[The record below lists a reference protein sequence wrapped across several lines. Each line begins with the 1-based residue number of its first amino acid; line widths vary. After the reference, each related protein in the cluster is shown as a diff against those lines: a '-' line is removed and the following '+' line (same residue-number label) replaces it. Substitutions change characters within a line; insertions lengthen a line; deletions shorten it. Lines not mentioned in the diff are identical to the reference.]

1 VKILKIIS
9 KSIAGFGILILFFLI
24 LQFVVN
30 SKYTFPEPHAFSG
43 KFIYNPYS
51 NIDINKWRR
60 ANFHAHTRKIA
71 DRSKKAEIS
80 NQLLDST
87 YKSFGYSII
96 GISDYQF
103 INSFEAKN
111 KWYVPVY
118 EHGYQYYKNHQL
130 VINAKK
136 VSWWEFPF
144 RQTLSN
150 KQFIINELKRDSSA
164 VITIVHPVLRH
175 AYTFDD
181 FKYLSNYNCLEIA
194 NHERIFT
201 SYYDTVL
208 SAGHPVF
215 LMADDDSHNMGKI
228 TEVCGAFN
236 MVNSDLVTDSI
247 LKSLKTGRSIAVK
260 FELSSFKNN
269 EEKRAALMKLPAFN
283 NISFKNDSLE
293 IGLDQAVKNIIFIG
307 QHGNENEVVSDCKN
321 AVYRFRNEDTY
332 IRTEIECYDGTR
344 YFLNP
349 LFRYDGIRFSYYK
362 PHFKAVETWTW
373 RLAFAFVLILFIIW
387 YRKRCITI
395 KK

>member
-1 VKILKIIS
+1 MKKLKIIS
-9 KSIAGFGILILFFLI
+9 KSLAGFGIFILFFLI
-24 LQFVVN
+24 LQYVVN
-30 SKYTFPEPHAFSG
+30 TKYTFPEPHVFSG
-43 KFIYNPYS
+43 KYIYNPYR
-51 NIDINKWRR
+51 NVDNNKWRR

-71 DRSKKAEIS
+71 DRSKKAELS
-80 NQLLDST
+80 NQVLDSM
-87 YKSFGYSII
+87 YHSFGYSII

-103 INSFEAKN
+103 INGFENKN

-136 VSWWEFPF
+136 VNWWEFPF

-150 KQFIINELKRDSSA
+150 KQFIINELKKDSST
-164 VITIVHPVLRH
+164 VITLVHPILRH

-181 FKYLSNYNCLEIA
+181 LKYLSNYNCLEIA

-201 SYYDTVL
+201 AYYDAVL

-215 LMADDDSHNMGKI
+215 LMADDDSHNMSKV

-247 LKSLKTGRSIAVK
+247 LKSLKTGRSIGVK
-260 FELSSFKNN
+260 FELSSFKTN
-269 EEKRAALMKLPAFN
+269 EEKRAALMKLPAIN

-293 IGLDQAVKNIIFIG
+293 VGLDQPVKNIIFIG
-307 QHGNENEVVSDCKN
+307 QNGNENEVVSDIKE
-321 AVYRFRNEDTY
+321 AVYIFRSEDTY

-349 LFRYDGIRFSYYK
+349 LFRYDGISLNSYK
-362 PHFKAVETWTW
+362 PHFNAGMTWTL
-373 RLAFAFVLILFIIW
+373 RLSIVLVLTLFIIW

>member
-1 VKILKIIS
+1 MKIFKIIS
-9 KSIAGFGILILFFLI
+9 KSLAGFGIFILFFLI

-80 NQLLDST
+80 NQVLDSL
-87 YKSFGYSII
+87 YKSFGYSIV
-96 GISDYQF
+96 GISDYQY
-103 INSFEAKN
+103 INNYEKGN
-111 KWYVPVY
+111 KWFVPVY

-136 VSWWEFPF
+136 VNWWEFPF

-150 KQFIINELKRDSSA
+150 KQFIINELNKDSSTL
-164 VITIVHPVLRH
+164 ITIVHPILRH
-175 AYTFDD
+175 AYTFND

-194 NHERIFT
+194 NHERIFNA
-201 SYYDTVL
+201 YYDSVL

-215 LMADDDSHNMGKI
+215 LMADDDSHNMGNI

-247 LKSLKTGRSIAVK
+247 LKSLKTGRSISVK
-260 FELSSFKNN
+260 FELSSFKTN
-269 EEKRAALMKLPAFN
+269 EEKRAALMKLPGIK
-283 NISFKNDSLE
+283 NISFKNDSLAVA
-293 IGLDQAVKNIIFIG
+293 LDQPVKNIIFIG
-307 QHGNENEVVSDCKN
+307 QHGNENEVVSDSKN
-321 AVYRFRNEDTY
+321 AVYGFRNEDTY

-349 LFRYDGIRFSYYK
+349 LFRYDGIRFTYYK
-362 PHFKAVETWTW
+362 PHFNAVGTWTW
-373 RLAFAFVLILFIIW
+373 RLAFALVIIFLIIL

-395 KK
+395 TK